1 MTFRALLKRLRK
13 HYPTVR
19 AFAAALEMDPSHLSR
34 AMGEGGQP
42 FDIRGC
48 LRLAQV
54 TGENPTVVLRAAGKA
69 DIATLVEELYGPSHA
84 LLTPEQQQ
92 LLKSMDAIHDPVVR
106 QSIVTVARAAAAAS
120 ASGSSG
126 SEGGETGGGSGTPP
140 TSKEPKFHMGDDD
153 AFATR
158 RARAAR

>member
-13 HYPTVR
+13 YYPTVR
-19 AFAAALEMDPSHLSR
+19 AFADALDIDPSQLSR

-54 TGENPTVVLRAAGKA
+54 TGENPTLVLRAAGKA
-69 DIATLVEELYGPSHA
+69 DIAALVEELYGPSHA

-92 LLKSMDAIHDPVVR
+92 LLNSMEAIQDPTVR
-106 QSIVTVARAAAAAS
+106 QSILTVVRAAAAA
-120 ASGSSG
+120 AAGSSG

-140 TSKEPKFHMGDDD
+140 PSKEPKWSMGDET
-153 AFATR
+153 FALR
-158 RARAAR
+158 RARGAAR

>member
-92 LLKSMDAIHDPVVR
+92 LLRSMDAIQDPVVR
-106 QSIVTVARAAAAAS
+106 QSIVTVARAAATAS
-120 ASGSSG
+120 ATGSSG

-140 TSKEPKFHMGDDD
+140 PTSKEPKFHMDDD
-153 AFATR
+153 FAAR
-158 RARAAR
+158 RVRAAR